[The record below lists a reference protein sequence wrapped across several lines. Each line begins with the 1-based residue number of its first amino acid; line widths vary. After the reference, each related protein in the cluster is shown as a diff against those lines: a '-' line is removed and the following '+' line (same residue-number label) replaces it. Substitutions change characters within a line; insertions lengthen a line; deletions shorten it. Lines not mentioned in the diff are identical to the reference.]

1 MRLQEVAGVKRYV
14 VCGLS
19 NRGLA
24 SFVLPLID
32 AGDTVVGVVDPDRAR
47 VEAFNDSVLPGV
59 RERLPWYAPGDFD
72 RMVDELAPT
81 TVIVTSPDHTHAD
94 YIVAALAR
102 DLDVISEKPMVTT
115 AADARRVLEAERDSR
130 GSVLVTHNMRY
141 IPRHRQ
147 IKQLIQDGRLGRITH
162 VALDYHVDLRHGGS
176 YFQRWNRVRALSGG
190 LSVHKGCHH
199 LDLVSWWI
207 DAAPEQVFAY
217 GALNY
222 YGPDS
227 PHRPRDAS
235 GKPYTG
241 AELREHDPYYQ
252 AQAGSGVFPEPGGRT
267 GLYGLAYEY
276 QYPADTYLYD
286 DEIDVEDTYSALVR
300 YEGGAS
306 LAYSLDFSSPWE
318 GYRVV
323 ISGTHG
329 LIESRHGRTP
339 DGRPLPGSDTFTF
352 SPLFG
357 TPETIEVIVREGGHE
372 GADPLLNNDLFGEPA
387 PESLRQGLPADA
399 RQGALAVATGE
410 AIWRSAMESRPI
422 DIAELVGR
430 S

>member
-1 MRLQEVAGVKRYV
+1 MKRYV

-24 SFVLPLID
+24 SFVLPLLE
-32 AGDTVVGVVDPDRAR
+32 AGETVAGVVDPDRAR
-47 VEAFNDSVLPGV
+47 VDAFNAGVLPEG
-59 RERLPWYAPGDFD
+59 REPLPWYAPDDFD
-72 RMVDELAPT
+72 RMVDDLAPT

-94 YIVAALAR
+94 YILAALAR
-102 DLDVISEKPMVTT
+102 DLDVISEKPVVTT
-115 AADARRVLEAERDSR
+115 AADARRVLEAERDSK

-147 IKQLIQDGRLGRITH
+147 IKRLIQDGRLGRITH
-162 VALDYHVDLRHGGS
+162 VALDYHVDVRHGAS
-176 YFQRWNRVRALSGG
+176 YFLRWNRLRELSGG
-190 LSVHKGCHH
+190 LSIHKGCHH

-207 DAAPEQVFAY
+207 GAAPEQVFAY

-222 YGPDS
+222 YGPGS
-227 PHRPRDAS
+227 PHQPRRAD
-235 GKPYTG
+235 GEPYTG
-241 AELREHDPYYQ
+241 AELREHDPYFQ
-252 AQAGSGVFPEPGGRT
+252 AQAGSGAFPEQGAGRT
-267 GLYGLAYEY
+267 GLYGLAYEH

-286 DEIDVEDTYSALVR
+286 AEIDIEDTYSALVR

-329 LIESRHGRTP
+329 QIESRHGRTP
-339 DGRPLPGSDTFTF
+339 DGTPLPGSDTFTF

-357 TPETIEVIVREGGHE
+357 PQETVEVQVSEGGHE
-372 GADPLLNNDLFGEPA
+372 GADPLLRNDLFGEPT
-387 PESLRQGLPADA
+387 EQSLREGLPADA
-399 RQGALAVATGE
+399 WQGALAVATGE
-410 AIWRSAMESRPI
+410 AIWRSAVESRPV
-422 DIAELVGR
+422 DIAELLGR
-430 S
+430 R

>member
-1 MRLQEVAGVKRYV
+1 MKRYV

-24 SFVLPLID
+24 SFVLPLLD
-32 AGDTVVGVVDPDRAR
+32 HGDTVAGVVDPDRAR
-47 VEAFNDSVLPGV
+47 VESFNDSVLPEGH
-59 RERLPWYAPGDFD
+59 ERLPWYAPDDFD
-72 RMVDELAPT
+72 RMVDELAPD
-81 TVIVTSPDHTHAD
+81 TVIVASPDHTHAG

-115 AADARRVLEAERDSR
+115 AADAVRVLNAERDSK

-147 IKQLIQDGRLGRITH
+147 IKRLIQNGRLGRITH
-162 VALDYHVDLRHGGS
+162 VALDYHVDVRHGGS

-222 YGPDS
+222 YGPGS
-227 PHRPRDAS
+227 PHRPRDAA
-235 GKPYTG
+235 GVPYTG
-241 AELREHDPYYQ
+241 ADLYERDPYYR
-252 AQAGSGVFPEPGGRT
+252 AQAGSGAFAFAEPGGVRT
-267 GLYGLAYEY
+267 GLYGLAYEH
-276 QYPADTYLYD
+276 QYPTDTYLYD
-286 DEIDVEDTYSALVR
+286 DEIDIEDTYSALVR
-300 YEGGAS
+300 YDSGAS

-318 GYRVV
+318 GYRVL

-329 LIESRHGRTP
+329 QIESRHGRTP
-339 DGRPLPGSDTFTF
+339 DGTPLPGSDTFTF

-357 TPETIEVIVREGGHE
+357 EPETIEVIVREGGHE
-372 GADPLLNNDLFGEPA
+372 GADPLQRSDLFGEPA
-387 PESLRQGLPADA
+387 PESLRDNLLADA

-410 AIWRSAMESRPI
+410 AIWRSAVEARPI
-422 DIAELVGR
+422 DIAELLAQ

>member
-1 MRLQEVAGVKRYV
+1 MKRYV

-24 SFVLPLID
+24 SFVLPLIE
-32 AGDTVVGVVDPDRAR
+32 AGDTVAGVVDPDQAR
-47 VEAFNDSVLPGV
+47 VEAFNDSVLPGGSARV
-59 RERLPWYAPGDFD
+59 PWYAPGDFD

-115 AADARRVLEAERDSR
+115 AEDARRVLAAERDSK

-162 VALDYHVDLRHGGS
+162 VALDYHVDVRHGGS

-227 PHRPRDAS
+227 PHRPRDAA
-235 GKPYTG
+235 GEPYTG

-252 AQAGSGVFPEPGGRT
+252 AQAGSGAFPEPTGTSRT
-267 GLYGLAYEY
+267 GLYGLTYEH
-276 QYPADTYLYD
+276 QYPSDIYLYD

-300 YEGGAS
+300 YDGGAS

-329 LIESRHGRTP
+329 QIESRHGRTP
-339 DGRPLPGSDTFTF
+339 DGAPLPGSDTFTF
-352 SPLFG
+352 APLFG
-357 TPETIEVIVREGGHE
+357 TPETIEVIVRDGGHE
-372 GADPLLNNDLFGEPA
+372 GADPLLRNDLFAEPA
-387 PESLRQGLPADA
+387 AESLRQGLPADA

-410 AIWRSAMESRPI
+410 AIWRSVVESRPI
-422 DIAELVGR
+422 DIAELIGH

>member
-1 MRLQEVAGVKRYV
+1 MKRYV

-24 SFVLPLID
+24 SFVLPMLETG
-32 AGDTVVGVVDPDRAR
+32 ATVAGVVDPDKAR
-47 VEAFNDSVLPGV
+47 VEAFNDSVLPEGH
-59 RERLPWYAPGDFD
+59 ERVPWYAPDDFD

-115 AADARRVLEAERDSR
+115 GDDARRVLVAERDSK

-147 IKQLIQDGRLGRITH
+147 IKQLIQDGKLGRITH

-190 LSVHKGCHH
+190 LSVHKSCHH

-222 YGPDS
+222 YGPNS
-227 PHRPRDAS
+227 PHRPRDAD

-241 AELREHDPYYQ
+241 AELREHDPYFQ
-252 AQAGSGVFPEPGGRT
+252 AQAGSGTFPEPEPSGGRT
-267 GLYGLAYEY
+267 GLYGLTYDH
-276 QYPADTYLYD
+276 QYPKDIYLYD
-286 DEIDVEDTYSALVR
+286 DEIDIEDTYSALVR

-329 LIESRHGRTP
+329 QIESRHGRTP
-339 DGRPLPGSDTFTF
+339 DGTALPGSDTFTF

-357 TPETIEVIVREGGHE
+357 PPETIAVIVRDGGHE
-372 GADPLLNNDLFGEPA
+372 GADPLLRNDLFGEPA
-387 PESLRQGLPADA
+387 PESVRQGLPADA

-410 AIWRSAMESRPI
+410 AIWRSVVERRSI
-422 DIAELVGR
+422 DIAELIGR
-430 S
+430 P

>member
-1 MRLQEVAGVKRYV
+1 MKRYV

-24 SFVLPLID
+24 SFVLPLLE
-32 AGDTVVGVVDPDRAR
+32 AGETVAGVVDPDQAR
-47 VEAFNDSVLPGV
+47 VAAFNDSVLPEGHDP
-59 RERLPWYAPGDFD
+59 LPWYAPDDFD
-72 RMVDELAPT
+72 RMVDDLAPT

-115 AADARRVLEAERDSR
+115 ADDAKRVLAAERDSK

-147 IKQLIQDGRLGRITH
+147 IKQLIQDGKLGRITH
-162 VALDYHVDLRHGGS
+162 VAMDYHVDLRHGGS

-190 LSVHKGCHH
+190 LSVHKSCHH
-199 LDLVSWWI
+199 LDLISWWI

-227 PHRPRDAS
+227 PHRPRDAD
-235 GKPYTG
+235 GEPYTG
-241 AELREHDPYYQ
+241 AELRAHDPYYQ
-252 AQAGSGVFPEPGGRT
+252 AQAGSGTFPEPSGHRT
-267 GLYGLAYEY
+267 GLYGLTYDH
-276 QYPADTYLYD
+276 QYPDDIYLYD
-286 DEIDVEDTYSALVR
+286 KEIDIEDTYSALVR
-300 YEGGAS
+300 YAGGAS

-329 LIESRHGRTP
+329 QIESRHGRTP
-339 DGRPLPGSDTFTF
+339 DGTPLPGSDAFTF
-352 SPLFG
+352 FPLFG
-357 TPETIEVIVREGGHE
+357 TPETIDVIVREGGHE
-372 GADPLLNNDLFGEPA
+372 GADPLLRNDLFGEPA
-387 PESLRQGLPADA
+387 EESLRQGLRADA
-399 RQGALAVATGE
+399 WQGALAVATGE
-410 AIWRSAMESRPI
+410 AIWRSVVEGRAI
-422 DIAELVGR
+422 DIADLIGR
-430 S
+430 R